1 MKMKKILII
10 GLGLIGSSIALGIK
24 RAHPNFEILGSDR
37 KEIQEIAQKRGII
50 DSQVEL
56 EKGAKEADVIILAV
70 PILATLDLLK
80 KLAAFDLK
88 DNVLITDTGSTKGE
102 IVKLSKELF
111 TEKKVSFIGGH
122 PMAGSHKSGVL
133 AADVNL
139 FENAYY
145 VLSQDNQELR
155 DLLRGLHA
163 KFIVLDAEEHDKVTG
178 QVSHFPHILASALV
192 WQSDEYAKAHPLVKH
207 LAAGGFRD
215 LTRIAEADSLMWTS
229 VLLSNPEITLERI
242 ENFKKQLDE
251 IASKITKRDFKAIE
265 NFFEK
270 GKKIRQAM
278 EIHKGALPSFYDL
291 FLSVPDEKGVV
302 LRVLALLQDFS
313 ITNIKINEE
322 NREDIHGQLQ
332 ISFKTAE
339 DLQEARE
346 ILERA
351 TDFTV
356 F

>member
-1 MKMKKILII
+1 MKKILII

-24 RAHPNFEILGSDR
+24 KAHPEFEILGSDR
-37 KEIQEIAQKRGII
+37 EEVENIVQKRGII
-50 DSQVEL
+50 DSKVEL
-56 EKGAKEADVIILAV
+56 VKGAQEADIIILAV
-70 PILATLDLLK
+70 PISVTLELLK
-80 KLAAFDLK
+80 QIATFDLK
-88 DNVLITDTGSTKGE
+88 DGLLITDAGSTKSE
-102 IVKLSKELF
+102 IVELANQLF
-111 TEKKVSFIGGH
+111 SGTKVKFIGGH
-122 PMAGSHKSGVL
+122 PMAGSHKSGVM
-133 AADVNL
+133 AADLNL

-145 VLSQDNQELR
+145 VLTEESQELR
-155 DLLRGLHA
+155 ELLKGLHA
-163 KFIVLDAEEHDKVTG
+163 KFIILDAKEHDKVTG
-178 QVSHFPHILASALV
+178 QVSHFPHILASTLV
-192 WQSDEYAKAHPLVKH
+192 WQSDDYAKEHPLVKH

-242 ENFKKQLDE
+242 ENFKKHLDE
-251 IASKITKRDFKAIE
+251 IALKITKRDSQAIE
-265 NFFEK
+265 HFFEE

-278 EIHKGALPSFYDL
+278 EIHKGALPNFYDL
-291 FLSVPDEKGVV
+291 FISVPDEKGVV

-332 ISFKTAE
+332 ISFKRAE

-346 ILERA
+346 IIEKA

-356 F
+356 V